1 METSEE
7 TRSADSAAP
16 SADVRGEEEHAGEHA
31 KPAAPPASA
40 PSPVATPLPGAPRG
54 ILAVR
59 VPLGGRGERTA
70 VLVALGV
77 LLLMALAALLAPWLA
92 GHDPIATDTDA
103 ISLPPGAPEH
113 PLGTDMLGRDLYA
126 RLLYG
131 ARLSLLVGLVAGAV
145 TVIAGTALGTL
156 AAIGP
161 RWLDVLVTRSADALL
176 ALPMMLVA
184 LALAAVAG
192 SSVVTVVA
200 AIAIT
205 AWMPVALIARA
216 EVAALRERP
225 FVRAAYSLGFSRRRV
240 VLRHLVPNAVPPIA
254 SIAAFEVGHAIL
266 TESTLSFLGVGIP
279 LNTPSWG
286 NLLTDARSHLLTGQ
300 WYTVALPAAAIVVT
314 IIAVNIV
321 ATGLDRRGAVEGRT
335 W

>member
-1 METSEE
+1 M
-7 TRSADSAAP
+7 
-16 SADVRGEEEHAGEHA
+16 
-31 KPAAPPASA
+31 
-40 PSPVATPLPGAPRG
+40 PLSM
-54 ILAVR
+54 
-59 VPLGGRGERTA
+59 RGERAAMWAAVA
-70 VLVALGV
+70 VLALMG
-77 LLLMALAALLAPWLA
+77 LAALFAPWLTV
-92 GHDPIATDTDA
+92 HDPIATDTDA
-103 ISLPPGAPEH
+103 VSLPPGSPGH

-126 RLLYG
+126 RMLYG
-131 ARLSLLVGLVAGAV
+131 ARLSLVVGLVAGAV
-145 TVIAGTALGTL
+145 TVVAGTALGAL
-156 AAIGP
+156 AAVGP
-161 RWLDVLVTRSADALL
+161 RWLDALITRSADALL

-192 SSVVTVVA
+192 ASVVTVVG
-200 AIAIT
+200 AIVLT

-216 EVAALRERP
+216 EIAALRERP
-225 FVRAAYSLGFSRRRV
+225 FIRAAYSLGFSRRRV

-279 LNTPSWG
+279 PNTPSWG

-314 IIAVNIV
+314 IIAVNII
-321 ATGLDRRGAVEGRT
+321 ATGLDRRGGAHGRI

>member
-1 METSEE
+1 MKTSQGARPVDG
-7 TRSADSAAP
+7 T
-16 SADVRGEEEHAGEHA
+16 AG
-31 KPAAPPASA
+31 
-40 PSPVATPLPGAPRG
+40 GPRG

-59 VPLGGRGERTA
+59 MPLSMRGERAAMWAAVA
-70 VLVALGV
+70 VLALMG
-77 LLLMALAALLAPWLA
+77 LAALFAPWLTV
-92 GHDPIATDTDA
+92 HDPIATDTDA
-103 ISLPPGAPEH
+103 VSLPPGSPGH

-126 RLLYG
+126 RMLYG
-131 ARLSLLVGLVAGAV
+131 ARLSLVVGLVAGAV
-145 TVIAGTALGTL
+145 TVVAGTALGAL
-156 AAIGP
+156 AAVGP
-161 RWLDVLVTRSADALL
+161 RWLDALITRSADALL

-192 SSVVTVVA
+192 ASVVTVVG
-200 AIAIT
+200 AIVLT

-216 EVAALRERP
+216 EIAALRERP
-225 FVRAAYSLGFSRRRV
+225 FIRAAYSLGFSRRRV

-279 LNTPSWG
+279 PNTPSWG

-314 IIAVNIV
+314 IIAVNII
-321 ATGLDRRGAVEGRT
+321 ATGLDRRGGAHGRI